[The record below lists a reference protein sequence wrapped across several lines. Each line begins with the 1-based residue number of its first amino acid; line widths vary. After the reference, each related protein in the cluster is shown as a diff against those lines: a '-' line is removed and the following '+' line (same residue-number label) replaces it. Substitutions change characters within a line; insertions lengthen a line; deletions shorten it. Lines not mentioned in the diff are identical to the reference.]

1 MNKERLENNL
11 KNRISLDLFN
21 SSKWNKLVD
30 LDLKEY
36 NTYISIIFSLSSLN
50 INNINDLAEK
60 VTSPTYYLFICLQD
74 YYFRNSKNVEIPLKD
89 ISFSSDYIPDDQIVF
104 FFFFF
109 LLKFIFLMKLK
120 KENTSL

>member
-104 FFFFF
+104 FFF